1 MPDYSQMFQAFNPLK
16 RKVLPQG
23 GPLALRSQEVPQG
36 RPQYQEMPFR
46 VPNQEAPQGLQ
57 GGPMGNPMVNPF
69 AGGGQGLQGG
79 PMGLHGEGGPM
90 GNPRVPNQG
99 APMGGPSNL
108 FQGGGGG
115 SPFQG
120 HQQPLL
126 VPNQGA
132 PNQGGGWGS
141 PFQAQQQPIQSGWG
155 SPFQGG
161 PIQGGGSGVFSRLRY
176 GYQ

>member
-1 MPDYSQMFQAFNPLK
+1 MPDYSQMFQAFNPRK

-108 FQGGGGG
+108 FQGGGWG

-120 HQQPLL
+120 H
-126 VPNQGA
+126 
-132 PNQGGGWGS
+132 
-141 PFQAQQQPIQSGWG
+141 QQPIQSGWG
-155 SPFQGG
+155 SPFQGDS
-161 PIQGGGSGVFSRLRY
+161 IQGGGSGGMQSLFSRLRNS
-176 GYQ
+176 YQ